1 MVGEGGDFG
10 GLTARNLLLEE
21 RSRKPGFGGIH
32 GGERGLIIAIV
43 CLFGYRLLMKPT
55 EIYLIILIG
64 FFLCIWGVGEFLWR
78 KSKDAGWINK
88 AKGNKS
94 VRKYRESIAGQ
105 KFGELSKIEKQQLIA
120 AITNEQMRIVSRAV
134 PWFFIIMFLITG
146 LE

>member
-1 MVGEGGDFG
+1 
-10 GLTARNLLLEE
+10 
-21 RSRKPGFGGIH
+21 
-32 GGERGLIIAIV
+32 
-43 CLFGYRLLMKPT
+43 MKPT

-88 AKGNKS
+88 AKGNMS
-94 VRKYRESIAGQ
+94 VKKYRESIAGQ
-105 KFGELSKIEKQQLIA
+105 KFGELSEVEEEELGA
-120 AITNEQMRIVSRAV
+120 AITNEQWRIVSRGL